1 MTGCHVVVAALH
13 TLCRAADLQ
22 DLPGEGGFEAVER
35 ERPRRHADDHHVV
48 VLSSRLI
55 VCPIAE
61 DRPIPDAAFRRRRR
75 AEPAADKDECDLK
88 SVALSSTFAPG
99 SRVKRTHPG
108 SLREILATNLRR
120 IRAGQGLSQEA
131 LADLC
136 QIDRTYISGI
146 ERGLRNI
153 SIDNLERLAVALRVE
168 PWKLIRRQADDR

>member
-1 MTGCHVVVAALH
+1 
-13 TLCRAADLQ
+13 
-22 DLPGEGGFEAVER
+22 
-35 ERPRRHADDHHVV
+35 
-48 VLSSRLI
+48 
-55 VCPIAE
+55 
-61 DRPIPDAAFRRRRR
+61 
-75 AEPAADKDECDLK
+75 
-88 SVALSSTFAPG
+88 
-99 SRVKRTHPG
+99 VKRTHPG